1 MGKTLRLGWPNRI
14 TIARILLIAP
24 FVVCLLNQ
32 DQADYGW
39 LRWAA
44 IGIFALMALSDMLDG
59 FLARRLH
66 DESDLGK
73 FLDPLADK
81 VLITTAVL
89 ILCVHG
95 VYAPVEQGAK
105 RLEYLPNWVA
115 VAAIGKD
122 LMVSIGFAVTYLI
135 TNKPFIQPRL
145 LGKSCTTVQLALVLA
160 MLLWLDLPAW
170 LWRLPEL
177 LWWTATILA
186 VCATID
192 YLRIGTQQLARSVA
206 RNGREDVGE

>member
-14 TIARILLIAP
+14 TIGRILLIGP

-32 DQADYGW
+32 DQPGYGW

-44 IGIFALMALSDMLDG
+44 ISIFALMAVSDMLDG

-89 ILCVHG
+89 ILCIHG
-95 VYAPVEQGAK
+95 VHSPMQETPMH
-105 RLEYLPNWVA
+105 LPDWVA
-115 VAAIGKD
+115 VAAVGKD
-122 LMVSIGFAVTYLI
+122 LVVSIGFAVTYLV
-135 TNKPFIQPRL
+135 TGKPFIQPRL
-145 LGKSCTTVQLALVLA
+145 PGKWCTTVQLALVLA
-160 MLLWLDLPAW
+160 MLLWLDLPVW
-170 LWRLPEL
+170 LWKLPEI
-177 LWWTATILA
+177 LWWAATILA
-186 VCATID
+186 VCATLD
-192 YLRIGTQQLARSVA
+192 YLRIGSRQLARSA
-206 RNGREDVGE
+206 AEKSQEDPGD